1 MTYKLIHSETKII
14 TLIEN
19 TGTTG
24 TIYTIFTG
32 TWDECR
38 DEAIRLQLTN
48 INEFFPIPG
57 NTENINTPSYTVDEW
72 LTYQG
77 FTAIKLIALID
88 IESKIRSIATGLKE
102 SLDKLYGELSSF
114 QYNVETIIS
123 GVNQEGKILSVPEFR
138 FIVSDSR
145 SNIENMRSHL
155 DSLITSIRHPDD

>member
-48 INEFFPIPG
+48 INEFFSIPG

-88 IESKIRSIATGLKE
+88 IESK
-102 SLDKLYGELSSF
+102 
-114 QYNVETIIS
+114 
-123 GVNQEGKILSVPEFR
+123 VNQANKQSPKLEETRAWLDGITQSYITEPGKTTNWTSSPYTFDEVMLEAIA
-138 FIVSDSR
+138 
-145 SNIENMRSHL
+145 
-155 DSLITSIRHPDD
+155 LI

>member
-88 IESKIRSIATGLKE
+88 IESK
-102 SLDKLYGELSSF
+102 
-114 QYNVETIIS
+114 
-123 GVNQEGKILSVPEFR
+123 VNQANKQSPKLEETRAWLDGITQSYITEPGKTTNWTSSPYTFDEVMLEAIT
-138 FIVSDSR
+138 
-145 SNIENMRSHL
+145 
-155 DSLITSIRHPDD
+155 LI

>member
-19 TGTTG
+19 TGTSG
-24 TIYTIFTG
+24 TIYTIYTG

-88 IESKIRSIATGLKE
+88 IESK
-102 SLDKLYGELSSF
+102 
-114 QYNVETIIS
+114 
-123 GVNQEGKILSVPEFR
+123 VNQANKQSPKLEETRTWLDGITQSYITEPGKTTNWTSSPYTFDEVMLEAIT
-138 FIVSDSR
+138 
-145 SNIENMRSHL
+145 
-155 DSLITSIRHPDD
+155 LI

>member
-88 IESKIRSIATGLKE
+88 IESKVNRANKQSPKLEETRAW
-102 SLDKLYGELSSF
+102 LDGITQSYITEPGKTTNWTSSPYTF
-114 QYNVETIIS
+114 DEVMLEAIT
-123 GVNQEGKILSVPEFR
+123 
-138 FIVSDSR
+138 
-145 SNIENMRSHL
+145 
-155 DSLITSIRHPDD
+155 LI

>member
-19 TGTTG
+19 TGITG

-32 TWDECR
+32 TWNECR

-48 INEFFPIPG
+48 INEFFPIPD
-57 NTENINTPSYTVDEW
+57 NIENINTSSYTVDEW

-88 IESKIRSIATGLKE
+88 IESK
-102 SLDKLYGELSSF
+102 
-114 QYNVETIIS
+114 
-123 GVNQEGKILSVPEFR
+123 VNQANKQSPKLEETR
-138 FIVSDSR
+138 AW
-145 SNIENMRSHL
+145 L
-155 DSLITSIRHPDD
+155 DSVTQSYITEPGKTTNWTSSPYTFDEVMLEATTLR

>member
-88 IESKIRSIATGLKE
+88 IESK
-102 SLDKLYGELSSF
+102 
-114 QYNVETIIS
+114 
-123 GVNQEGKILSVPEFR
+123 VNQANKQSPKLEETRAWLDGITQSYITEPGKTTNWTPSPYTFDEVMLEAIT
-138 FIVSDSR
+138 
-145 SNIENMRSHL
+145 
-155 DSLITSIRHPDD
+155 LI